1 MKTNFIIYLIKPG
14 ISICPERNLNPLSF
28 AMYLRKYHHPPPP
41 LCHHHYNHAQKCE
54 NSHKNMVQQEK
65 LPSMF
70 AGSTGVELKSERRIE
85 KISMAYNG
93 VLTPQTKITFL
104 KLLKYPHKLGEFLIL
119 LNSVGGMGARVHG

>member
-1 MKTNFIIYLIKPG
+1 
-14 ISICPERNLNPLSF
+14 
-28 AMYLRKYHHPPPP
+28 
-41 LCHHHYNHAQKCE
+41 
-54 NSHKNMVQQEK
+54 MVQQEK

-93 VLTPQTKITFL
+93 VLTPQTKITSL

-119 LNSVGGMGARVHG
+119 LNSVGGMGARVCGCMGSWVVWRVWVQKHEWCGSKFWYGWSGSQAFCSKIIIKSFTTFTGKHLCWSLL

>member
-1 MKTNFIIYLIKPG
+1 
-14 ISICPERNLNPLSF
+14 
-28 AMYLRKYHHPPPP
+28 
-41 LCHHHYNHAQKCE
+41 
-54 NSHKNMVQQEK
+54 MVQQEK

-93 VLTPQTKITFL
+93 VLTPQTKITSL
-104 KLLKYPHKLGEFLIL
+104 KLQKYPHKLGEFLIL